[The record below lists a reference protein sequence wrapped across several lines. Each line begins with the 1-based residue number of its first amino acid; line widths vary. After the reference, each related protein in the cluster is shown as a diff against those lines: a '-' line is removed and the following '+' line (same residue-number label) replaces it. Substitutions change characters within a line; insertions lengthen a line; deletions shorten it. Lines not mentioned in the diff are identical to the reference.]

1 MLARIANNLF
11 WMGRYVE
18 RAENMARF
26 IKVHLFSTLDTT
38 TEDKKKYMFKSILT
52 MVGLDEIYEYPEEG
66 ITNEPEFFEYLSV
79 DLDNFS
85 SILFSIKCA
94 RENARGARD
103 SISTDVWNTMNLF
116 YHGAMEYN
124 KKEFTNEVI
133 YTFCDFI
140 IKNCAIIYSQIET
153 TLLHNEVTNFLK
165 LGIFMERA
173 SQTVRIVYSK
183 SLAIEDIIKDGSNPN
198 LITHE
203 YMNMLKCA
211 EAYDMSKKYYRSV
224 PSNDQVLE
232 FLIFNTMFPKSIHY
246 NLNGIIRN
254 LKKLSETKQ
263 FSKESLEYKVTRWIT
278 LFGYSDLS
286 QIKNLKEFLDET
298 LDEIYKIAFELEQ
311 KYM

>member
-1 MLARIANNLF
+1 
-11 WMGRYVE
+11 
-18 RAENMARF
+18 
-26 IKVHLFSTLDTT
+26 
-38 TEDKKKYMFKSILT
+38 
-52 MVGLDEIYEYPEEG
+52 
-66 ITNEPEFFEYLSV
+66 
-79 DLDNFS
+79 
-85 SILFSIKCA
+85 
-94 RENARGARD
+94 
-103 SISTDVWNTMNLF
+103 
-116 YHGAMEYN
+116 
-124 KKEFTNEVI
+124 
-133 YTFCDFI
+133 
-140 IKNCAIIYSQIET
+140 
-153 TLLHNEVTNFLK
+153 
-165 LGIFMERA
+165 
-173 SQTVRIVYSK
+173 
-183 SLAIEDIIKDGSNPN
+183 
-198 LITHE
+198 
-203 YMNMLKCA
+203 MLKCA

>member
-1 MLARIANNLF
+1 
-11 WMGRYVE
+11 
-18 RAENMARF
+18 
-26 IKVHLFSTLDTT
+26 
-38 TEDKKKYMFKSILT
+38 
-52 MVGLDEIYEYPEEG
+52 
-66 ITNEPEFFEYLSV
+66 
-79 DLDNFS
+79 
-85 SILFSIKCA
+85 
-94 RENARGARD
+94 
-103 SISTDVWNTMNLF
+103 MNLF

-165 LGIFMERA
+165 LGIFIERA

-232 FLIFNTMFPKSIHY
+232 FLIFNTMFPKYIHY